1 MMSKEVLGRK
11 ILAVLQAQGY
21 QAVFA
26 GGCVRDR
33 ALGKDPQDFDIAT
46 NAKPET
52 VLSLFEKSIPVGIA
66 FGVILVI
73 LEGETFE
80 VATFREE
87 GAYQDGRHP
96 SEVVFSTLEQD
107 ARRRD
112 FTVNGMY
119 YDVQKEQ
126 IIDLVGGQEDLKK
139 KVIRTIGDPE
149 ERFLEDHLRM
159 MRAVR
164 FSVQLGFEIEAPTLQ
179 AIKKHAPKIRAVSPE
194 RIRDELTKTLTS
206 PSPAKGIRLL
216 DETGLLKEFLPE
228 IEKMKGVE
236 QPMEYHPE
244 GDVFVHTLL
253 LLEPLKNPEIELAM
267 GALLHDVAKPA
278 TFQRAP
284 DRIRFHGHDVLGAQM
299 SKDICKRLCFS
310 NDQTELIAS
319 LVLEHLR
326 FKDVFNMRVSTLKRF
341 LSLPRF
347 DLHLEQ
353 HRLDCLASHGKL
365 DAYQF
370 SREKYEAFLK
380 EPPPPLKLLTGS
392 DLKNLG
398 FNPGPIF
405 SKILRQV
412 EDQILEGTIT
422 TKEEA
427 LDYVKAHFNSKEQNE
442 LDQ

>member
-1 MMSKEVLGRK
+1 MTKEQLGRK
-11 ILAVLQAQGY
+11 ILETLHSHGY

-33 ALGKDPQDFDIAT
+33 ALGKKPKDFDIAT
-46 NAKPET
+46 DANPET
-52 VLSLFEKSIPVGIA
+52 VLKLFKRTIPVGVA
-66 FGVILVI
+66 FGVILVV

-87 GAYQDGRHP
+87 GAYDDGRHP
-96 SEVVFSTLEQD
+96 NQVVFSNLEKD
-107 ARRRD
+107 AKRRD

-119 YDVQKEQ
+119 FDIQKEA
-126 IIDLVGGQEDLKK
+126 IIDLVGGQEDLQKK
-139 KVIRTIGDPE
+139 MIRTIGDPE

-159 MRAVR
+159 MRAIR
-164 FSVQLGFEIEAPTLQ
+164 FAVQLDFKIDPLALE
-179 AIKKHAPKIRAVSPE
+179 AIKKHAPKIKQVSQE
-194 RIRDELTKTLTS
+194 RIRDEFSKILTS
-206 PSPAKGIRLL
+206 ENPARGLRLL

-253 LLEPLKNPEIELAM
+253 LLEGLQNPEIELAM

-299 SKDICKRLCFS
+299 SKEICKRLCFS

-319 LVLEHLR
+319 LVAEHLR

-353 HRLDCLASHGKL
+353 HRLDCLASNGKL

-370 SREKYEAFLK
+370 AREKYEAFLK
-380 EPPPPLKLLTGS
+380 EPPPPLKLLTGA
-392 DLKNLG
+392 DLKLLG
-398 FNPGPIF
+398 FEPGPIF
-405 SKILRQV
+405 SKILREI

-422 TKEEA
+422 TKEA
-427 LDYVKAHFNSKEQNE
+427 AVDYVKTHYVAGEKNE
-442 LDQ
+442 LGK